1 MQNSTIV
8 YQKQAM
14 FLGYSDAAIL
24 CLWVIHHYIYIY
36 IYIYIYTISHD
47 LSSVKGKGKQFTVQ
61 QAMKSQMTS
70 RGVAAVF
77 L

>member
-1 MQNSTIV
+1 MGNTP
-8 YQKQAM
+8 
-14 FLGYSDAAIL
+14 L
-24 CLWVIHHYIYIY
+24 
-36 IYIYIYTISHD
+36 YIYTISHD
-47 LSSVKGKGKQFTVQ
+47 LSSVKGKGEQFTVQ